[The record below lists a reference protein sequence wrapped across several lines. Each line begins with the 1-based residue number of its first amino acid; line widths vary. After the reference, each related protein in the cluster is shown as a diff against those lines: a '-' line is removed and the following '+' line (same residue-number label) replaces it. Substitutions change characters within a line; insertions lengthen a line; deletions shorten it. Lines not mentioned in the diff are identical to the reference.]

1 MTQTLWRATTTRA
14 LRAAVT
20 LTATGAVLIATS
32 QAANADT
39 ATPAPTDVVTSAAPT
54 AVASVGPSASAAA
67 PPVTP
72 TPTDTASATVTASPT
87 DTASPSVSAS
97 PTATATVTPPASAPA
112 SATGTPSGTDGTGTT
127 VRAPLTLAAPLAP
140 AALGAVAAGTACAPS
155 CDLYAREGA
164 ITLPGLTDPVP
175 VWSFTAK
182 ADDPV
187 VLPGV
192 TLIATAGT
200 DITVTLHNNLPTA
213 DGAVA
218 LELPGIVGLAPDL
231 TGAASGATTSYT
243 LPSALLTP
251 GTYLYQA
258 GATANGRRQQA
269 MGLSGLLIVRPA
281 DFAGIDPTTW
291 TDLGANTGTQFSSE
305 TTVEVSEIDPEF
317 NAHPNTSDLV
327 EYAPTE
333 FLLNGKPFDAAH
345 ADLSMIPVNPG
356 DHTLL
361 RYADLGLREHSMG
374 LLGLRQTEVG
384 QDSQP
389 LRHQQDVAT
398 VFLTP
403 SQVTDSVALVDPSS
417 SAGMLYPLY
426 DAGLHLNNDAA
437 PGLGGMLAALQVG
450 SGAAANAGPTTTAVL
465 SQPDVNDGKSD
476 VTLTAHIV
484 ADPGHQVTGAEWFL
498 DTVRQSGTGF
508 SASGSDAL
516 ASTVTY
522 SVPLPAPSV
531 DVTYTIPAA
540 SLDAYLAVQAGK
552 NGDHTLW
559 VHGEDET
566 NTWGTA
572 AGDIFAL
579 NLDGPIASA
588 LTVDPTSTDKV
599 KTLSKVPSD
608 SINVDPSFAA
618 NVGVNVTVN
627 PGDIVVQGTADSSL
641 AGWDIQ
647 RAQYCI
653 DYSGT
658 GDCLA
663 AASGPVGLL
672 AGPGSTA
679 ALAVVIPASQLSGL
693 AAGAHHVSVRAYEA
707 PSANTDGTG
716 GRYSSW
722 TDPGAIVMFIVD
734 TQGPVATALALDPN
748 PNNGFESNSGNLGF
762 LDSLKVT
769 ATLVDTAT
777 GGSTLADGE
786 VFVGGSQL
794 PDGSL
799 LDPQGHP
806 IANGTGA
813 EMVAGPGQWGT
824 GTSETAYAFI
834 PLAVVRGFQEGTVK
848 FFVHGKDAAGNWGP
862 FSETDLTLDK
872 TAPTITSFTVTAAGN
887 ARDVIVKATD
897 VATPGGLPPA
907 IVGAEYFLSPACGA
921 ANPASCVVDP
931 GQGTGTAVSVPVPGA
946 PVTINLHVNF
956 PQPRNGRVLSVRV
969 KDAAG
974 NWSILSNYQYH

>member
-1 MTQTLWRATTTRA
+1 MTRILWRATTAQA
-14 LRAAVT
+14 LRAAIT
-20 LTATGAVLIATS
+20 LTATAAVLIATS
-32 QAANADT
+32 QVANADT
-39 ATPAPTDVVTSAAPT
+39 TTPSPTDPVSSAIPTATASLSPSPSVATSA
-54 AVASVGPSASAAA
+54 SPS
-67 PPVTP
+67 
-72 TPTDTASATVTASPT
+72 DTASAPSPTDSATPSVTVSPSDPASPTGAATSANPGSPSPT
-87 DTASPSVSAS
+87 DT
-97 PTATATVTPPASAPA
+97 SAP
-112 SATGTPSGTDGTGTT
+112 SGGTSVP
-127 VRAPLTLAAPLAP
+127 VRKALTLAP
-140 AALGAVAAGTACAPS
+140 AALTPASAVATGTACALS
-155 CDLYAREGA
+155 CDLYAREGVL
-164 ITLPGLTDPVP
+164 TLPGITDPVP
-175 VWSFTAK
+175 VWSFTANLT
-182 ADDPV
+182 DPV
-187 VLPGV
+187 VLPGA
-192 TLIATAGT
+192 TLIATAGADLT
-200 DITVTLHNNLPTA
+200 ITLHNNLPAA

-218 LELPGIVGLAPDL
+218 LELPGVIGLAPDL
-231 TGAASGATTSYT
+231 TGAASGATTTYT
-243 LPSALLTP
+243 LASALLKP

-269 MGLSGLLIVRPA
+269 MGLSGLLIVRPV
-281 DFAGIDPTTW
+281 DFVGGDATSW
-291 TDLGANTGTQFSSE
+291 TDLGLNTGTQFTAES
-305 TTVEVSEIDPEF
+305 TVEVSEIDPEF
-317 NAHPNTSDLV
+317 NADPNGSDLV

-345 ADLSMIPVNPG
+345 ADLSMIAVNPG

-417 SAGMLYPLY
+417 SVGMLYPLY

-450 SGAAANAGPTTTAVL
+450 SGDAANAGPVATAVL
-465 SQPDVNDGKSD
+465 SKPDVNDGTSD
-476 VTLTAHIV
+476 VTLTAHLV
-484 ADPGHQVTGAEWFL
+484 ADAGHQVTGAEWFL
-498 DTVRQSGTGF
+498 DTVRQAGTGF
-508 SASGSDAL
+508 SASPTDAL

-522 SVPLPAPSV
+522 STPLPAPSV
-531 DVTYTIPAA
+531 DVSFTIPAA
-540 SLDAYLAVQAGK
+540 SLDAYLAAQAGK
-552 NGDHTLW
+552 NGKHTLW
-559 VHGEDET
+559 VRGEDDT

-572 AGDIFAL
+572 AGDVFSL
-579 NLDGPIASA
+579 NLDGPISSA

-599 KTLSKVPSD
+599 KTLSKVPAD

-618 NVGVNVTVN
+618 NTGVDVTVN

-647 RAQYCI
+647 SAQYCI

-658 GDCLA
+658 GDCPA

-693 AAGAHHVSVRAYEA
+693 PAGAHHVSVRAYEA
-707 PSANTDGTG
+707 PSANTDGAG
-716 GRYSSW
+716 GRYGSW
-722 TDPGAIVMFIVD
+722 IDPGSTVTFVVD

-813 EMVAGPGQWGT
+813 QMVPGPGQWGT

-834 PLAVVRGFQEGTVK
+834 PLAVVRSFPAGAVK

-872 TAPTITSFTVTAAGN
+872 TAPSVTAFTVTGTGQTPRTVN
-887 ARDVIVKATD
+887 LTATD
-897 VATPGGLPPA
+897 AATPGGLPA
-907 IVGAEYFLSPACGA
+907 KIVAAEYFLSPACGA
-921 ANPASCVVDP
+921 ADPGGCVVDP
-931 GQGTGTAVSVPVPGA
+931 GQGAGTAVAVSPQAATVSL
-946 PVTINLHVNF
+946 TLHVTF
-956 PQPRNGRVLSVRV
+956 PAPRNGRVLSVRV

-974 NWSILSNYQYH
+974 NWSVLSNYRFH